1 MLAAVVAMAALAG
14 GVGGGDISDRPL
26 DWALAGVGA
35 GGRTLVVQPGV
46 YGGCDRGTPRVSVRE
61 RRSRIVVTVT
71 VRSVQGPEVVC
82 PAIAR
87 YAPARSVRLARPVS
101 GRPISGDLQADAPG
115 FVLESRTPTS
125 ARPRVPRVVGLAS
138 SDARL
143 VLCAW
148 RIRAVTVGPTH
159 RGRVVGQRPRPGAA
173 YRVPAGAAPKDCD
186 RLPDGPVARLTIR

>member
-101 GRPISGDLQADAPG
+101 GRPIGGDLQADAPG
-115 FVLESRTPTS
+115 FVLDSSVPRS
-125 ARPRVPRVVGLAS
+125 AGPRVPRVVGLAS
-138 SDARL
+138 SDARQ

-148 RIRAVTVGPTH
+148 RIRTAPYRGG
-159 RGRVVGQRPRPGAA
+159 GRVVGQHPRPGAA
-173 YRVPAGAAPKDCD
+173 YRVPTAAAPKDCD
-186 RLPDGPVARLTIR
+186 GLPDRPVARLTIR